1 MRAANLIHQSR
12 RITSPVRVAPPNQIR
27 NFWVQCECSNCFTK
41 WHVHSLTPRP
51 KVGPAYFWIFLVGA
65 NPAQDFVTQFSRH
78 LKPQSTQN
86 DVLHRIL
93 KGVSDAAWTQ
103 KELETRSIFD
113 IFLCFCHI
121 YMLLLLVSDV
131 TGTYHSRF
139 NLASVD
145 RLLATGIVNVFLLQF
160 AIGDLFFRYACMH
173 KIVSG

>member
-1 MRAANLIHQSR
+1 MLYQCSFRMRAANLIHQSR

-27 NFWVQCECSNCFTK
+27 NFWVECECSNCFTK
-41 WHVHSLTPRP
+41 WHVHRLTPRP
-51 KVGPAYFWIFLVGA
+51 KVGHAYFWIFLVGA

-113 IFLCFCHI
+113 TFLCFCHI
-121 YMLLLLVSDV
+121 YIYVV
-131 TGTYHSRF
+131 TPCFGCHRDIPLEIQLS
-139 NLASVD
+139 
-145 RLLATGIVNVFLLQF
+145 I
-160 AIGDLFFRYACMH
+160 C
-173 KIVSG
+173 